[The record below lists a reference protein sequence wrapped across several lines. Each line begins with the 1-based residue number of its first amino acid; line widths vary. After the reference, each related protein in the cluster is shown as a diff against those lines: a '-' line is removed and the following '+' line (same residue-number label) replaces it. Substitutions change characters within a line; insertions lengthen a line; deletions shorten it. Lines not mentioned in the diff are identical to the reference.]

1 MKQLKIIVMLAILC
15 ISGSQFLLVNNASA
29 SGARADAL
37 MLNPAF
43 EDYVDI
49 FTFPQLAA
57 KYRNGVYIDAVD
69 VNQNL
74 RLAAGEMS
82 GGILVDV
89 SDTFILG
96 LFVNQPVMDRFHR
109 FSVDPFA
116 LTPESI
122 LEIPFSGQAWE
133 GQIFHLMLANT
144 SGFGIS
150 LRVHNWSS
158 DDSTHQGIENAGRDT
173 HEQWTGIGFNL
184 GYTMG
189 NEESGENHLF
199 LSLDTQFVTESYDA
213 TWWRVQLGDRSI
225 IPASWLHAWV
235 FGGALQYTI
244 LAPNTGD
251 SSHLFTLPV
260 FFGARITPHEM
271 VTVGVTGGIELW
283 VAKLGVKNDASVAI
297 TLPFAEAAVEFS
309 PVKWFHIRSAFK
321 GGYASWLTENNLE
334 HHPKADYVDFRIGIG
349 FSYMGFAL
357 DGVISRNLLTDG
369 PDFIGGTAPGT
380 FIGLSLSYNWDAL
393 LRSTQKDMPEAAA
406 PATEPEPAPAPAPEP
421 QPEEPQKDSMPPL
434 VMPPG

>member
-1 MKQLKIIVMLAILC
+1 MKRIKVIVVLAILC
-15 ISGSQFLLVNNASA
+15 VLGSQSSLIGNAFA

-57 KYRNGVYIDAVD
+57 KYRNGLYIDAVD

-74 RLAAGEMS
+74 NLAAGEMA

-89 SDTFILG
+89 SDSFILG
-96 LFVNQPVMDRFHR
+96 LFVNQPVLDRFHR

-116 LTPESI
+116 LAAEST
-122 LEIPFSGQAWE
+122 LEVPFSGYAWE
-133 GQIFHLMLANT
+133 GQIFHILMAT
-144 SGFGIS
+144 PGGFGVS

-158 DDSTHQGIENAGRDT
+158 DDSTHQGIENPRRDT
-173 HEQWTGIGFNL
+173 HEQWTGIGFNI
-184 GYTMG
+184 GYTVTTAD
-189 NEESGENHLF
+189 EGENHLF
-199 LSLDTQFVTESYDA
+199 LALDTQFVTESYDG

-225 IPASWLHAWV
+225 IPASDIHAWV
-235 FGGALQYTI
+235 FGGAIQYTG
-244 LAPNTGD
+244 LVPSSGD
-251 SSHLFTLPV
+251 GSHLFTMPL
-260 FFGARITPHEM
+260 FFGARITPHQM

-283 VAKLGVKNDASVAI
+283 IAKLGVKDDASVAL
-297 TLPFAEAAVEFS
+297 TLPFAEAAIEFT

-321 GGYASWLTENNLE
+321 GGYASWLTENNFNNN
-334 HHPKADYVDFRIGIG
+334 PKSDYVDFRVGIG
-349 FSYMGFAL
+349 FSYMGFAV

-380 FIGLSLSYNWDAL
+380 FIGLSLSYSWDEL
-393 LRSTQKDMPEAAA
+393 LRNRPQAV
-406 PATEPEPAPAPAPEP
+406 PEP
-421 QPEEPQKDSMPPL
+421 QEERPAPKPVQQKKDTMPPL
-434 VMPPG
+434 VLPPS